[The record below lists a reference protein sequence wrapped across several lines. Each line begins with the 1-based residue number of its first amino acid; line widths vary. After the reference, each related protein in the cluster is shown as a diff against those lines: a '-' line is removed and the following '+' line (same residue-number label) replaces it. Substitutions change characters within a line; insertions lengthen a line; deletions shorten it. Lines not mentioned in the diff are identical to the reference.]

1 MVTSHKEFETR
12 NWLNVIERFK
22 QSINLISF
30 KQVNDHCSNYLN
42 KVFEKVPENNIQTR
56 GDFQKLKCPF
66 RKIEWAFL
74 KLV

>member
-1 MVTSHKEFETR
+1 MVTSHREFETR

-42 KVFEKVPENNIQTR
+42 KVFEKAPENNI
-56 GDFQKLKCPF
+56 
-66 RKIEWAFL
+66 
-74 KLV
+74 